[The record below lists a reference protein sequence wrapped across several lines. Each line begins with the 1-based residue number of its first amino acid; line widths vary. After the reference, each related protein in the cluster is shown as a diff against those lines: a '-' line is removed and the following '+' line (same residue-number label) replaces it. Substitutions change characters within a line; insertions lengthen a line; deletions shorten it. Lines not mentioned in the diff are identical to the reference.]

1 MACTFF
7 CEQMGLLFACGTP
20 HSDKWGYQAPSAG
33 SGLFSYIQIPNVLH
47 RYYQHLTFPH
57 VIPNIS
63 AIRSCQCIGHLL
75 TSGACKL
82 TFMLYESTH
91 QIHSLF
97 EALILAMIHLRTLPC
112 GEVLSKKN
120 TTQKKETLHSIKS
133 SIFAS
138 NMQFKSLHSQAKLKG
153 GDS

>member
-1 MACTFF
+1 
-7 CEQMGLLFACGTP
+7 MGAWQLSMCILLFACGTP
-20 HSDKWGYQAPSAG
+20 HSDTRGYQARSAG
-33 SGLFSYIQIPNVLH
+33 SGLFIYIQIPNVLH

-57 VIPNIS
+57 IILNIT
-63 AIRSCQCIGHLL
+63 AIRSSHCIGHLL

-82 TFMLYESTH
+82 TFVLYDSTH

-112 GEVLSKKN
+112 GEILSRKN
-120 TTQKKETLHSIKS
+120 TIQKKETLHSIKS

-138 NMQFKSLHSQAKLKG
+138 NMQFKNSHSQAKLRE